1 MNISDNTVMAQV
13 IAAALIFLIVYH
25 HLGYPLM
32 LKALSTLRLRNAGR
46 STIASRNFR
55 NCVGDRRVP
64 KVHLYIPAYNE
75 EAYIYQK
82 LTSLSWL
89 DYPKDKLKITV
100 LCDGCSD
107 QTAARARSALTEFS
121 LSELD
126 IRVVEYPEN
135 RGKIAM
141 VNEAIQQCD
150 ADIMAF
156 SDVSAVLAADC
167 FWRMAHH
174 FMCHPNVGVVTG
186 HYSVIKAT
194 MKPGG
199 ASNSDGSSSDGT
211 SNEQA
216 YWNYQNQ
223 IRAMEGSLGAV
234 MGAPGAFYAIRHHLC
249 QPLEFDTINDDFILP
264 MRGVAQ
270 GFNALFDP
278 ELQIF
283 ETEPSDMEM
292 DAQRR
297 IRISQGNMQQILRL
311 KRLLLPDLGWASWMF
326 TSGKFL
332 RVLMPYCMLAVLLL
346 SAWLAP
352 HHWFWA
358 LTYLLQVAVYVLAAA
373 YYLTNAQAHNS
384 GLQRLLNHKL
394 VRLVSYLCIG
404 HFMGLIGSA
413 KYLLNTLMNK
423 KQQPW

>member
-1 MNISDNTVMAQV
+1 MTTSENVMMLQ
-13 IAAALIFLIVYH
+13 IATLVLIALIIYH
-25 HLGYPLM
+25 HAGYPLM
-32 LKALSTLRLRNAGR
+32 LKVFSRLRQSGAGKVQVQ
-46 STIASRNFR
+46 SRNFR

-64 KVHLYIPAYNE
+64 SVHLYIPAYNE
-75 EAYIYQK
+75 APYIYQK
-82 LTSLSWL
+82 ITSLSWL
-89 DYPKDKLKITV
+89 DYPKDKLRITV
-100 LCDGCSD
+100 LCDGCTD
-107 QTAARARSALTEFS
+107 QTVALARSALREFS
-121 LSELD
+121 LTDMD
-126 IRVVEYPEN
+126 IRVVDYPEN

-141 VNEAIQQCD
+141 VNEAIQQCE

-174 FMCHPNVGVVTG
+174 FMCNPNVGVVTG
-186 HYSVIKAT
+186 HYSVIKST
-194 MKPGG
+194 MKSGRS
-199 ASNSDGSSSDGT
+199 ANANEQ

-283 ETEPSDMEM
+283 ETEPSDLDM
-292 DAQRR
+292 DTQRR

-352 HHWFWA
+352 YHWFWGVTYVTQLA
-358 LTYLLQVAVYVLAAA
+358 VYLLATL
-373 YYLTNAQAHNS
+373 YYLGGGQASDGSQSWIARS
-384 GLQRLLNHKL
+384 GLFNNKI

>member
-1 MNISDNTVMAQV
+1 MTTSENVMMLQ
-13 IAAALIFLIVYH
+13 IATLVLIALIIYH
-25 HLGYPLM
+25 HAGYPLM
-32 LKALSTLRLRNAGR
+32 LKVFSKLRQSGAGKVQVQ
-46 STIASRNFR
+46 SRNFR

-64 KVHLYIPAYNE
+64 SVHLYIPAYNE
-75 EAYIYQK
+75 APYIYQK
-82 LTSLSWL
+82 ITSLAWL
-89 DYPKDKLKITV
+89 DYPKDKLRITV
-100 LCDGCSD
+100 LCDGCTD
-107 QTAARARSALTEFS
+107 QTVALARSALREFS
-121 LSELD
+121 LTDMD
-126 IRVVEYPEN
+126 IRVVDYPEN

-141 VNEAIQQCD
+141 VNEAIQQCE

-174 FMCHPNVGVVTG
+174 FMCNPNVGVVTG
-186 HYSVIKAT
+186 HYSVINST
-194 MKPGG
+194 MKSGRS
-199 ASNSDGSSSDGT
+199 ANANEQ

-283 ETEPSDMEM
+283 ETEPSDLDM
-292 DAQRR
+292 DTQRR

-352 HHWFWA
+352 HHWFWGVTYVTQLA
-358 LTYLLQVAVYVLAAA
+358 VYLLATL
-373 YYLTNAQAHNS
+373 YYLGGGQASDGSQGWIARS
-384 GLQRLLNHKL
+384 GLFNNKI